1 MSTGALIGVVGP
13 SGVGKDSVMEALARA
28 EPSMG
33 LVRRVITRPASAGGE
48 DFEGVSEAVF
58 EARVAEGAFALH
70 WQAHGL
76 CYGVPASVHQALA
89 EGRSAMV
96 NLSRAVLAEA
106 QAIFPGFAVLSLS
119 APAEVLAQRL
129 ALRGRESAEEIAGR
143 LDRAGY
149 ALPEGLA
156 TVVKID
162 NGGGL
167 DRTVAQVLTAF
178 HPAREEVTE

>member
-1 MSTGALIGVVGP
+1 MTGRLIGVVGP
-13 SGVGKDSVMEALARA
+13 SGVGKDTVMRA
-28 EPSMG
+28 VAAAWPG
-33 LVRRVITRPASAGGE
+33 LHLVRRVITRPEDGTE
-48 DFEGVSEAVF
+48 DFEGVS
-58 EARVAEGAFALH
+58 AEEFATRAERGDFALH

-76 CYGVPASVHQALA
+76 SYGIPASVHQVLA

-106 QAIFPGFAVLSLS
+106 EAIFPGFAVLSLS

-129 ALRGRESAEEIAGR
+129 ALRGRESADEIARR

-156 TVVKID
+156 TVVTID